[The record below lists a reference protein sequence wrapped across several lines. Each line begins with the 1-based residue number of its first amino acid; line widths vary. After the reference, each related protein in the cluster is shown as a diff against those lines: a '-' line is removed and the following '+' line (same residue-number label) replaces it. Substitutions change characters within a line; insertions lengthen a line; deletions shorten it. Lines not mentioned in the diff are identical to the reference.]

1 MFTGREWQKLEEAT
15 GLDSRATQRP
25 FCKDQ
30 RHGLHWRKE
39 IGGIH
44 GVEMC
49 AYQSREGVERNKSMN
64 VEAMYVDIIKN
75 REEGSSTNYD
85 DHALTNDV
93 FQWDTHNKVSPDSP
107 IGQNYIHQRQN
118 TLLFVRQQSEFPEDK
133 NRTMGYV
140 YLGKTTTTS
149 VIRCS
154 MSSHE

>member
-1 MFTGREWQKLEEAT
+1 
-15 GLDSRATQRP
+15 
-25 FCKDQ
+25 
-30 RHGLHWRKE
+30 
-39 IGGIH
+39 
-44 GVEMC
+44 MC

-93 FQWDTHNKVSPDSP
+93 FQWDTQNKVSPDSP

-140 YLGKTTTTS
+140 YLGETTTTS